1 MKEPWTPRIG
11 CCCCRGPRTP
21 TRDQG
26 DKLEIDVER
35 AENQSAESAIPAT
48 DAGLAERA
56 IQAALRL
63 SFHSDRSEEKQTS
76 DLPPPSYDTVLK
88 DDERRTPAAPVAQR
102 TAHGDEI
109 ELMSPNAER
118 NSEPE
123 DRKVGNHESV
133 QSSSG
138 DSDAVLTPP
147 TTAPPTVIDDDSE
160 DDERFRPAG
169 RPGR

>member
-1 MKEPWTPRIG
+1 MKEPWAPRLG
-11 CCCCRGPRTP
+11 CCCCRGPRTQA
-21 TRDQG
+21 RDQN
-26 DKLEIDVER
+26 DKIDIDVER
-35 AENQSAESAIPAT
+35 AEHQAAETASPAT

-63 SFHSDRSEEKQTS
+63 SFHSDRSGEKQTS

-102 TAHGDEI
+102 NPPGDEI
-109 ELMSPNAER
+109 EPVRQNAER
-118 NSEPE
+118 DSEPG

-133 QSSSG
+133 LSSSG
-138 DSDAVLTPP
+138 DSDVVLTPP
-147 TTAPPTVIDDDSE
+147 TTAPPTVIDEDSE

-169 RPGR
+169 RSGR

>member
-1 MKEPWTPRIG
+1 MKEPWAPRFG
-11 CCCCRGPRTP
+11 CCCCRGPRTQAI
-21 TRDQG
+21 DQD
-26 DKLEIDVER
+26 DKLDIDVER
-35 AENQSAESAIPAT
+35 ADNSAAESPAPAT

-63 SFHSDRSEEKQTS
+63 SFHSDRSGEKQTS

-88 DDERRTPAAPVAQR
+88 DDERRAPAAPVAQR
-102 TAHGDEI
+102 NAHGDEI
-109 ELMSPNAER
+109 EPVRPNAER
-118 NSEPE
+118 NSDLE

-133 QSSSG
+133 LSSSG
-138 DSDAVLTPP
+138 DSDVVLTPP
-147 TTAPPTVIDDDSE
+147 TTAPPTVIDEDSE